1 MLAQRTA
8 GAAKEIK
15 TLIGRSVEEVESGR
29 SIVARAGQTI
39 VQIVDGSRQVDHLL
53 GEVARAA
60 HEQSLGISQ
69 IDQAVQE
76 LDRATQQNAAMVE
89 ETAAAAAAMK
99 LQADN
104 LDAEVSR
111 FLLPPDLCCLEP
123 NE

>member
-1 MLAQRTA
+1 
-8 GAAKEIK
+8 
-15 TLIGRSVEEVESGR
+15 
-29 SIVARAGQTI
+29 
-39 VQIVDGSRQVDHLL
+39 VDHLL